1 MSFDRIQSARAGA
14 TSRRAVYAAFVA
26 VAVSLCTTNL
36 HAKENNRIEEKVVV
50 QYSDLDLSKDGDA
63 KALYA
68 RLQNASNAV
77 CGWYDGRDLRIRRL
91 HQGCYE
97 AALEGAIA
105 DVNHSALT
113 ELHTS
118 GRRIRVARGA
128 Q

>member
-1 MSFDRIQSARAGA
+1 MSFDPIQSARAGA
-14 TSRRAVYAAFVA
+14 TSRRALYTAFVA
-26 VAVSLCTTNL
+26 VAVSLCTTTV
-36 HAKENNRIEEKVVV
+36 HAKESNRIEQKVVIK
-50 QYSDLDLSKDGDA
+50 YSDLDLSKEQDA
-63 KALYA
+63 KSLYA
-68 RLQNASNAV
+68 RLQSASNAV

-91 HQGCYE
+91 HQVCYE
-97 AALEGAIA
+97 AALEAAIA